1 MTWPRGSSGLPFL
14 DLPIARES
22 LALGEGV
29 VSFWWW
35 RAAQR
40 FHSGKRLAFSALS
53 PTSPKAGIG
62 GG

>member
-1 MTWPRGSSGLPFL
+1 ML
-14 DLPIARES
+14 DLPIARDS

-40 FHSGKRLAFSALS
+40 FHSGKRLAFSALP
-53 PTSPKAGIG
+53 PTSPKAGMG

>member
-35 RAAQR
+35 CAAQR
-40 FHSGKRLAFSALS
+40 FHSGNRLAFSALP
-53 PTSPKAGIG
+53 PTSPKAGMG